1 MYDGHHIQVVNWFTG
16 EKLCV
21 NRQLQDENLGL
32 AVRAKLNGEQK
43 SSDNIQFIPTFD
55 FKKRGNK
62 K

>member
-1 MYDGHHIQVVNWFTG
+1 MNWFTG

-55 FKKRGNK
+55 FKKRK
-62 K
+62 

>member
-1 MYDGHHIQVVNWFTG
+1 MCKQTIT
-16 EKLCV
+16 
-21 NRQLQDENLGL
+21 DENLGL